1 MTVLPRQPEVTH
13 APKRT
18 RARRSQVRSSYLCV
32 VILVVAA
39 TQREV
44 EQLGSVDALV
54 CGIGPVEAGVT
65 TARALAER
73 RPDAVLHIGIA
84 GARGIAPPG
93 IVLGSE
99 AIYCDLEIASLP
111 RTKSVAPDAELLRR
125 AQAALPDALVRPIG
139 TTAWVGGANG
149 CDVEAMEGFAVL
161 LAAQQAGIPALEVR
175 AISNDP
181 DEADRTKWR
190 FAESL
195 AALAGATERLLAELA

>member
-1 MTVLPRQPEVTH
+1 
-13 APKRT
+13 
-18 RARRSQVRSSYLCV
+18 

-39 TQREV
+39 TQREI
-44 EQLGSVDALV
+44 EQLDGAETLV

-65 TARALAER
+65 TARVLAER

-84 GARGIAPPG
+84 GARGIAPPA

-99 AIYCDLEIASLP
+99 AIYSDLELASLP
-111 RTKSVAPDAELLRR
+111 RTKRVEPDAELLRR
-125 AQAALPDALVRPIG
+125 ARIALPHAHVRPIG
-139 TTAWVGGANG
+139 TTAWVGGSTD

-161 LAAQQAGIPALEVR
+161 LAAQQAGVPALEMR

-181 DEADRTKWR
+181 DEPDRAKWQ